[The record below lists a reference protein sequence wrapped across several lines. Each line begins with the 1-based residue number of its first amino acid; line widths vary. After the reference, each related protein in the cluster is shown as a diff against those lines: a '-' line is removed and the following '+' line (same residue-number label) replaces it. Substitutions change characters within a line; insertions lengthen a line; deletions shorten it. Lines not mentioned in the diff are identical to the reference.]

1 MAFILILMMSIT
13 MLVQVES
20 VNTASHAELTQ
31 ARQNAIFG
39 MRVALGQLQREM
51 GPDQRIS
58 ASASLLDT
66 NPDSTDIDGVG
77 QPYWTGT
84 WESLSWDRSSDVTAT
99 VSSEASASDGKPS
112 SFRHWLVSGLNDAS
126 MSPADRVN
134 LAKAFTASSYGAVMM
149 VGEGTLGSAQ
159 AAASQSVY
167 VPRVQIDGD
176 SLRQNGFAYW
186 VGDEGVKANF
196 GSPAQTTPTTNEE
209 KIQAMASLQRANV
222 KALDGWSALSDAA
235 YSVENIFD
243 YGSLEALAENDLG
256 DSSAF
261 DGKFHALTA
270 SSRGLLTD
278 VRDGGFRKD
287 LSLLFAMDRLPL
299 DYAEEPMF
307 QAGPAYG
314 PEWDYVKRYY
324 DRYKMITLEDGV
336 PTLDVLDV
344 IDEVDNALAPEK
356 QGDAPLPVLVR
367 VQYLFSLYNAY
378 YTTNGQAPDAGDP
391 ANGVPATNAGTN
403 ERIVYL
409 MVTPVLYIWN
419 PYNVAMSMPRDN
431 LAVLN
436 LMLSLP
442 PLEFN
447 FGDGKYKSVYDMF
460 EFYVGTLVALDS
472 SNTTDAGGAA
482 FVIPPGGIQ
491 LNSLNDQDTYD
502 QRMFVMWQDKRKFFG
517 TTGTPDENYSQE
529 PRRNSPM
536 IDRFD
541 KGVIGMFSP
550 SLLIGSENFA
560 PDTRLPAGIMGDV
573 KIRFNPSTTKFI
585 FKVNISSEGSGQRKQ
600 AGAFEVDANSPITS
614 TVFPPEMTVTINKV
628 DNMLSSGNFVGL
640 DPFLALNYDV
650 RAFDELEGFG
660 KAGLFTDSA
669 NAYYYS
675 IAADEKALAVMPF
688 RISFEDLEGV
698 SDYVQYDAD
707 TGRPCI
713 RIVNPVTG
721 NIQLISKNISKE
733 LPVVPLM
740 SIAQLDNAPLGRDFR
755 HQVYQFTVFDSE
767 HTPPGQLTPGDPEK
781 RDMAPVFNRAVGNSF
796 SHPMI
801 AEDSVWDGAY
811 AMDRSYFLNDILFDG
826 YYFSGLADDGG
837 PYAPASQLTAE
848 EHLEAFLNGTEPLPN
863 PAYELY
869 LPDGQVRS
877 DMRDELTGDNAD
889 VAYERLAA
897 YLAVK
902 GAFNV
907 NSTSVD
913 AWAAMLGSMK
923 DQAVLRINDENDGV
937 VEEDTGGDVPVL
949 AAMLPSGPAAE
960 SQGNAVDARSALW
973 EGFRKLTDAQIRT
986 LAEKLVAQVKARGPF
1001 LSLGQFVNREISSR
1015 DAYNKTGTLQAAIDA
1030 AELNTSSASGAM
1042 ESALVERFASN
1053 AMDETV
1059 VDAAGFAS
1067 AESLH
1072 GDRNEGMPGYLLQ
1085 SDLLKPMASVL
1096 SARSD
1101 TFIIRSYGDVR
1112 NGDQVVSKA
1121 WCEAVVQRCPDYVG
1135 DSVQP
1140 WETPAAGT
1148 DDETFGRRFRV
1159 VSFRWLGEDEV

>member
-39 MRVALGQLQREM
+39 MRVALGQLQREL

-66 NPDSTDIDGVG
+66 NPDTADIDGVG
-77 QPYWTGT
+77 QPYWTGA
-84 WESLSWDRSSDVTAT
+84 WESLSWDRASDVTAS

-112 SFRHWLVSGLNDAS
+112 SFRHWLVSGLNDAT

-134 LAKAFTASSYGAVMM
+134 LAKAFTSSSYGAVMM
-149 VGEGTLGSAQ
+149 VGEGTLGSEQ
-159 AAASQSVY
+159 VAASQSVY
-167 VPRVQIDGD
+167 VPRVEIDGD

-196 GSPAQTTPTTNEE
+196 GSPAETTPTTNEE
-209 KIQAMASLQRANV
+209 KIQAVAYMQRANV
-222 KALDGWSALSDAA
+222 KALDGWSSLSDAA

-256 DSSAF
+256 DESAF

-278 VRDGGFRKD
+278 VRTGGFRKD
-287 LSLLFAMDRLPL
+287 LSLLFALDRLPL

-324 DRYKMITLEDGV
+324 DRYKMLTLEDGV

-378 YTTNGQAPDAGDP
+378 YTTNGQAPDLGSTDP
-391 ANGVPATNAGTN
+391 DNPAEPTNHGTS
-403 ERIVYL
+403 EKIVYL
-409 MVTPVLYIWN
+409 MVTPVIYIWN
-419 PYNVAMSMPRDN
+419 PYNVALAMPRDD

-436 LMLSLP
+436 IMLSLP
-442 PLEFN
+442 PLQFS
-447 FGDGKYKSVYDMF
+447 FDGSATYKSIYDMF
-460 EFYVGTLVALDS
+460 YFYGGSLVALDS
-472 SNTTDAGGAA
+472 SNKTGAII
-482 FVIPPGGIQ
+482 IPPGGME
-491 LNSLNDQDTYD
+491 LNSLSNTLNFD
-502 QRMFVMWQDKRKFFG
+502 QRMFVDYGDKWKFYQSNTDKEKAFSNAAARND
-517 TTGTPDENYSQE
+517 TLVDTFQE
-529 PRRNSPM
+529 
-536 IDRFD
+536 DAL
-541 KGVIGMFSP
+541 GMFTP
-550 SLLIGSENFA
+550 SLRVGSEKYA
-560 PDTRLPAGIMGDV
+560 PDTRLPAGGVNNIKVRLD
-573 KIRFNPSTTKFI
+573 PSTAKFL
-585 FKVNISSEGSGQRKQ
+585 FKVNIGTEGSGQRKQ
-600 AGAFEVDANSPITS
+600 AGAFEVDANSPISS
-614 TVFPPEMTVTINKV
+614 TVFPAEKTISINKV
-628 DNMLSSGNFVGL
+628 DDMLNGSSFVGL

-675 IAADEKALAVMPF
+675 IDADEKALAVMPF
-688 RISFEDLEGV
+688 RISFEDLVGV
-698 SDYVQYDAD
+698 SNYVQYDAQ
-707 TGRPCI
+707 TGNPSI

-755 HQVYQFTVFDSE
+755 HQVYQFTAFDSD

-781 RDMAPVFNRAVGNSF
+781 RDMAPVFNRAVGNGF

-837 PYAPASQLTAE
+837 PYAPASLLTAE
-848 EHLEAFLNGTEPLPN
+848 EHLEAFLNGTESLSN

-869 LPDGQVRS
+869 LPDGQMRS

-913 AWAAMLGSMK
+913 AWAAMLASMK
-923 DQAVLRINDENDGV
+923 DQAVLRTNDENDGV

-949 AAMLPSGPAAE
+949 ATMLPSGPAAE

-986 LAEKLVAQVKARGPF
+986 LAETLVAQVKARGPF

-1030 AELNTSSASGAM
+1030 AELNTSSANGAM

-1085 SDLLKPMASVL
+1085 SDLLKPMAPVL

-1112 NGDQVVSKA
+1112 NGDQVVAKA
-1121 WCEAVVQRCPDYVG
+1121 WCEAVVQRCPDYV
-1135 DSVQP
+1135 DNSVQP
-1140 WETPAAGT
+1140 WETPAADT
-1148 DDETFGRRFRV
+1148 NDETFGRRFRV